1 MTTDQQPWGRWAGG
15 VLVAALVIFS
25 AGAMIGFLAPSLR
38 DAPPFV
44 TDDVAEV
51 AAAIAGNPGAWMWAN
66 GLILSAALITAL
78 GLVPITLLFEGN
90 SRPWAFTGLVAFAL
104 AAVFEVIDRFIAIG
118 VTTWAAPQYP
128 DPVVLTVHEAFD
140 RFDDGLGTAFAI
152 LAFVAIGL
160 YGNAMRQ
167 TEATTQLGWAFVV
180 GATLGVVLEVVGVG
194 IPGFVYLGTAA
205 LGVAIWRHGPTPPQT
220 SHN

>member
-1 MTTDQQPWGRWAGG
+1 
-15 VLVAALVIFS
+15 VAAFVIFT
-25 AGAMIGFLAPSLR
+25 AGATIGFLAPSLR

-51 AAAIAGNPGAWMWAN
+51 AAAIAGNPNAWMWAN
-66 GLILSAALITAL
+66 ALILSAALITTL
-78 GLVPITLLFEGN
+78 GLVPIALQFEGT

-104 AAVFEVIDRFIAIG
+104 GAVFEVIDRFIAIG

-128 DPVVLTVHEAFD
+128 DPVVLTVFEAFN

-167 TEATTQLGWAFVV
+167 TEATTQLGWSFVV
-180 GATLGVVLEVVGVG
+180 GATLGLVLEVVGVG
-194 IPGFVYLGTAA
+194 IPGFVYLGTGA
-205 LGVAIWRHGPTPPQT
+205 LGVAIWRHSPTPPKT
-220 SHN
+220 SDN

>member
-1 MTTDQQPWGRWAGG
+1 M
-15 VLVAALVIFS
+15 IFTV
-25 AGAMIGFLAPSLR
+25 GATIGFVAPSLR

-51 AAAIAGNPGAWMWAN
+51 AAAIAGNPSAWAWAN

-78 GLVPITLLFEGN
+78 GLVPITLQFGGR

-104 AAVFEVIDRFIAIG
+104 GAVLEVIDRLIAIG
-118 VTTWAAPQYP
+118 VTAWAAPQYP
-128 DPVVLTVHEAFD
+128 DPVVLTVFEAFD
-140 RFDDGLGTAFAI
+140 RIGDGLGTAFAI

-167 TEATTQLGWAFVV
+167 TQATRALGGAFVV